1 MKKLQLSLFFF
12 FLITIVYAQTAEQT
26 KIAKLLEQQRQDWN
40 KGNLKDYMQGYWN
53 SDSLV
58 FIGKNGPK
66 YGWKNTLE
74 NYERSYPSKSSM
86 GELRFKLL
94 KIELIDSNNAFVMGE
109 WLLIREADKP
119 KGYFTLHLK
128 KFDGAWKIVYDHSS

>member
-1 MKKLQLSLFFF
+1 MKKLQFLLLLLFLTTTVF
-12 FLITIVYAQTAEQT
+12 AQTADQT

-40 KGNLKDYMQGYWN
+40 KGNILEYMSGYWN

-74 NYERSYPSKSSM
+74 NYKKSYPTKSLM
-86 GELRFKLL
+86 GELQFKLL
-94 KIELIDSNNAFVMGE
+94 KIELIDSSNAYVLGE
-109 WLLIREADKP
+109 WLLIRESDKP

-128 KFDGAWKIVYDHSS
+128 KFNGEWKIVYDHSS